1 MANASTVILY
11 YEYLLTLPEEVQYFW
26 RKRRTPVTILFFLN
40 RYLNLL
46 VNVPLILQTFGT
58 WSDEVRQI
66 YSIRRSAGTDP
77 AIFQV

>member
-1 MANASTVILY
+1 MANSPSVILY
-11 YEYLLTLPEEVQYFW
+11 YEYLLTLPEEVHYFW
-26 RKRRTPVTILFFLN
+26 RKRRTLVTILFFLN

-66 YSIRRSAGTDP
+66 DLIRQSAGADP
-77 AIFQV
+77 AVFQV